1 MTMTFVAK
9 LTAAGWLLLLA
20 LLGACGD
27 QERVAAEAGITS
39 RGPARAACI
48 TRLLAERARTDL
60 AALDSVLPGR
70 SSEDPVARIQLQ
82 AARAAY
88 EYARAYEQL
97 AGLRASAAAYVDSA
111 VNYSRTPADS
121 ARYAQLASG
130 FRIRAPEPGT
140 LEANVAEAYAR
151 SFVALAN
158 DEDHRCNWDTE
169 A

>member
-1 MTMTFVAK
+1 MTMTFLWK
-9 LTAAGWLLLLA
+9 WAAAASLLLLT
-20 LLGACGD
+20 LLAACDDGAG
-27 QERVAAEAGITS
+27 EPSEARVAN

-60 AALDSVLPGR
+60 AALDSVFP
-70 SSEDPVARIQLQ
+70 DPSAADPTARIRLQ

-88 EYARAYEQL
+88 EYARAYDQL

-130 FRIRAPEPGT
+130 FRIRSPEPGT
-140 LEANVAEAYAR
+140 VEANVAESYAR

-169 A
+169 L